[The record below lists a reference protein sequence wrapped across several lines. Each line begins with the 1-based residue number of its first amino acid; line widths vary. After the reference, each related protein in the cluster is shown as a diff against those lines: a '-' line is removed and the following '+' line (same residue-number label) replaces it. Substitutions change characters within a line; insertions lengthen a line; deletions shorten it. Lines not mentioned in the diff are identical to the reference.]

1 MFVEVEQVRF
11 NGAYRKSAILRLG
24 GVRPLLA
31 ALLRLCAAMLLGFAG
46 GCSTG
51 DYKDQADKEVYE
63 IIDSKWQEDFGE
75 KANYAI
81 SDVEASPND
90 LQVAKAVPE
99 SGVLSLAQAVAIAT
113 AHNREYQSRKEQMY
127 LSVLGLTG
135 DRHKFARR
143 WFGTIDADYAK
154 EEDEESVSSGANG
167 GFNQLL
173 ADGAAISTSIAI
185 DWARFLTGDPDR
197 SLGSVLSATI
207 TQPLLR
213 GRGRK
218 IAQEGLTQSERSVLY
233 EMRGFSRY
241 RKEFVVSIVSAYYSV
256 LQNRNAV
263 TNAENNY
270 ERVAES
276 KDRLEAEARVGRRPR
291 FEVDQAE
298 QDVLKARDSLVRA
311 QEGYEQALDEFKIEL
326 SFDTETVVELD
337 QNELEALAEIGITEP
352 EYTLEAAIETGL
364 VERLDLATSADKVDD
379 AGRKVVVAA
388 DNLGVELNLSAGAS
402 VGSTGDTEFERLQF
416 HKGTYGIGLSADLP
430 FDRKDERNAYRESLI
445 KLQQSRRDHEQ
456 SVSEVKLGIRQGY
469 RQLIETQ
476 ERYRI
481 QKNSLDLARKRVEST
496 AMLLKTGRVQTRD
509 LLDSQNDLLD
519 AENDLTDVLVGHT
532 IAKLNFFRD
541 IGVLQV
547 RPDGMW
553 KQYAGANQDRNH
565 ERK

>member
-1 MFVEVEQVRF
+1 M
-11 NGAYRKSAILRLG
+11 
-24 GVRPLLA
+24 LLA
-31 ALLRLCAAMLLGFAG
+31 IAG
-46 GCSTG
+46 GCSPG
-51 DYKDQADKEVYE
+51 DYKEQADEEVYE
-63 IIDSKWQEDFGE
+63 IIDDKWQEDFGE
-75 KANYAI
+75 KANYTI
-81 SDVEASPND
+81 DDVEASPND
-90 LQVAKAVPE
+90 LQIAKAVPE

-113 AHNREYQSRKEQMY
+113 AHNREYQNRKEQLY
-127 LSVLGLTG
+127 LSALGLTG
-135 DRHKFARR
+135 DRHEFARQ
-143 WFGTIDADYAK
+143 WFGTVDADYAR
-154 EEDEESVSSGANG
+154 DSDNESVSGGGES

-233 EMRGFSRY
+233 DMRSFSRY

-256 LQNRNAV
+256 LQNRNSV

-270 ERVAES
+270 QRVTES

-326 SFDTETVVELD
+326 AFDTDTKVELD
-337 QNELEALAEIGITEP
+337 QNELKALEEVGITDP

-379 AGRKVVVAA
+379 ASRKVVVAM
-388 DNLGVELNLSAGAS
+388 DNLGAELNLTAGAEIGSAGE
-402 VGSTGDTEFERLQF
+402 TDFERLQF
-416 HKGTYGIGLSADLP
+416 NEGTYDIGLSADLP

-456 SVSEVKLGIRQGY
+456 SVSEVKLGIRQAY
-469 RQLIETQ
+469 RQLIEKQ
-476 ERYRI
+476 QRYRI
-481 QKNSLDLARKRVEST
+481 QKNSLELARKRVEST

-519 AENDLTDVLVGHT
+519 AENELTDALVGHT

-553 KQYAGANQDRNH
+553 KQYAGINQGRNH
-565 ERK
+565 ERKQ

>member
-1 MFVEVEQVRF
+1 MFVEVGQVRF
-11 NGAYRKSAILRLG
+11 NGAYRTGAMLRLG
-24 GVRPLLA
+24 DVRPLLA
-31 ALLRLCAAMLLGFAG
+31 ALLGLCAAMLLGVAG
-46 GCSTG
+46 GCSPG
-51 DYKDQADKEVYE
+51 DYKELADKEVNE
-63 IIDSKWQEDFGE
+63 IIDSKWQDSFGY
-75 KANYAI
+75 KANYTI

-90 LQVAKAVPE
+90 LQVAKAVPS

-113 AHNREYQSRKEQMY
+113 AHNRDYQSRKEQLY
-127 LSVLGLTG
+127 LSALDLTG
-135 DRHKFARR
+135 DRYKFARR
-143 WFGTIDADYAK
+143 WFGTVDADYTK
-154 EEDEESVSSGANG
+154 EDDEESVSSGAEG
-167 GFNQLL
+167 GFSQLL
-173 ADGAAISTSIAI
+173 ADGAVISTSIAI

-218 IAQEGLTQSERSVLY
+218 IAQEGLTQSERNVLY
-233 EMRGFSRY
+233 EMRGFSRF
-241 RKEFVVSIVSAYYSV
+241 RKEFVVSIVSDYYSV
-256 LQNRNAV
+256 LQSRNAV

-270 ERVAES
+270 QRVT
-276 KDRLEAEARVGRRPR
+276 
-291 FEVDQAE
+291 QAE

-326 SFDTETVVELD
+326 SFDTDTVVELD
-337 QNELEALAEIGITEP
+337 QNELKALEEIGITEP

-364 VERLDLATSADKVDD
+364 LERLDLATSVDKTDD
-379 AGRKVVVAA
+379 AARKVMIAA
-388 DNLGVELNLSAGAS
+388 DNLGAELNLTAGAEI
-402 VGSTGDTEFERLQF
+402 GSTGDTEFERLQF
-416 HKGTYGIGLSADLP
+416 HKGAYGIGLSADLP
-430 FDRKDERNAYRESLI
+430 FDRKDERNAYRGTLI
-445 KLQQSRRDHEQ
+445 KLQQSRRGHEE
-456 SVSEVKLGIRQGY
+456 SVSKVKLGIRQGY

-481 QKNSLDLARKRVEST
+481 QKNSLELARKRVEST
-496 AMLLKTGRVQTRD
+496 AMLLKMGRVQTRD

-519 AENDLTDVLVGHT
+519 AENELTDALVGHT

-553 KQYAGANQDRNH
+553 KQYAGTNQDKNY